1 MVLDYDAESA
11 LEACDW
17 LVCSAIKQAVR
28 SACGGRFSSQ

>member
-17 LVCSAIKQAVR
+17 LVCSAIKQAAR
-28 SACGGRFSSQ
+28 SEYRGRRSSQ